1 MFCYLKPRELSR
13 AVCFSICYLA
23 SLWGPPCSAVASIV
37 NFEELSVG
45 PGGFFAGNRPA
56 DPSLLANFSI
66 NSTSPGIFGYGTLYN
81 QQWTSGGVSF
91 SNSFNTQGLN
101 AAEFSYWSGWSWSKT
116 SDGITSGFGN
126 QYSAF
131 PGGGS
136 NGSGGVSVGGTY
148 ALVYQDVFSGAPDP
162 FFNLPENML
171 LVSGDFA
178 NTTYAA
184 LSIQDGDM
192 FADPYTTG
200 DFLDVT
206 LTGFNALDGTG
217 AVLGAVTFSL
227 ADFRNGNTSILDS
240 WRTIDLGTIALARSV
255 SLSFTSSNLTGTP
268 TYLALDNLTF
278 TAVPEPTSICLLG
291 AFFGSLVLVKR
302 IKKQSVL

>member
-1 MFCYLKPRELSR
+1 
-13 AVCFSICYLA
+13 
-23 SLWGPPCSAVASIV
+23 
-37 NFEELSVG
+37 
-45 PGGFFAGNRPA
+45 
-56 DPSLLANFSI
+56 
-66 NSTSPGIFGYGTLYN
+66 
-81 QQWTSGGVSF
+81 
-91 SNSFNTQGLN
+91 
-101 AAEFSYWSGWSWSKT
+101 
-116 SDGITSGFGN
+116 
-126 QYSAF
+126 
-131 PGGGS
+131 
-136 NGSGGVSVGGTY
+136 
-148 ALVYQDVFSGAPDP
+148 
-162 FFNLPENML
+162 
-171 LVSGDFA
+171 
-178 NTTYAA
+178 